1 MSYLRIQSDQEWAVE
16 LTAWLPTAWR
26 NRLLARWERMREGGK
41 DLFEEFEF
49 WRKANIQLRET
60 VTELNEIRLPL
71 NASDQDI
78 IDRAQFLAEQCIN
91 LAALFHEQPA
101 LREAMARKAKANG
114 VTPPEGKKIT
124 DGGAIARMSD
134 EKWWRRQIRK
144 LHAKTV
150 EASAIK
156 LGYVNKARDV
166 YVSGESVHRRIQ
178 QNKRNANILESTIA
192 INEAGQEFTLA
203 ELAASSTAN
212 KSIRRAELMTR
223 ISGFEV
229 IAKDMG
235 HVGSF
240 MTITC
245 PSRMHKWR
253 TVNNGKVI
261 ENPKYDGTNPAQAQK
276 HLSKTWARIRAALA
290 RRKINMYGFRVAE
303 PQHDGTPHWHF
314 LIFHDNAHTKEIEKT
329 VWKYALKD
337 SPDEKGAHAHRV
349 DFKAIDPTKGTASG
363 YIAKYIAK
371 NIDGLHIGEDLYGN
385 PAMETSLRVE
395 TWATTWGI
403 RQFQQVGGA
412 PVTVWRELRRIK
424 TMPIGVP
431 EFMLEAW
438 KATNKMKVK
447 EHTGNESAAWEDYI
461 RAQGGPF
468 IGRKHKIKISKK
480 EKDGFGRYGEPL
492 GLRPVGVESKTLE
505 TYTPEHMAWMTP
517 PGVSSRVVEWF
528 IESNRHVWEI
538 RQKKKCGAAAPWT
551 GVNNCTVNRKALEQK
566 FSKKSE
572 KVLDIDQIN
581 DYISGYARPPDLSMM
596 V

>member
-1 MSYLRIQSDQEWAVE
+1 MYQRIQSDQQWAYE
-16 LTAWLPTAWR
+16 LTAWLPNEWR
-26 NRLLARWERMREGGK
+26 KRLLSRWERMREGGQ
-41 DLFEEFEF
+41 DFIQEYELI
-49 WRKANIQLRET
+49 RNANIQLRET
-60 VTELNEIRLPL
+60 VRDLNIIRLPL
-71 NASDQDI
+71 NATDQDI
-78 IDRAQFLAEQCIN
+78 IDRAQYLADQCVN
-91 LAALFHEQPA
+91 LAAVFHEA
-101 LREAMARKAKANG
+101 ETLRAAMERKAIANG
-114 VTPPEGKKIT
+114 VTPPEAKGMT
-124 DGGAIARMSD
+124 DAGAIARMSD
-134 EKWWRRQIRK
+134 ERWWRRQLRK
-144 LHAKTV
+144 MHAKTV

-178 QNKRNANILESTIA
+178 QNKRNSNILESTIA
-192 INEAGQEFTLA
+192 VNEQGQEFTLA
-203 ELAASSTAN
+203 ELAATSTAN

-223 ISGFEV
+223 ISGFEL

-261 ENPKYDGTNPAQAQK
+261 ENPKYDGTNPAQAQA
-276 HLSKTWARIRAALA
+276 HLSQTWARIRAALA

-314 LIFHDNAHTKEIEKT
+314 LIFHAQQHTQEIEST

-337 SPDEKGAHAHRV
+337 SPDERGAHAHRV
-349 DFKAIDPTKGTASG
+349 DFKAIDPAKGSASG

-371 NIDGLHIGEDLYGN
+371 NIDGLHVGQDLYGN

-412 PVTVWRELRRIK
+412 PVTVWRELRRVK
-424 TMPIGVP
+424 TMPKGVP
-431 EFMLEAW
+431 DFMMAAW
-438 KATNKMKVK
+438 QATNKVKIK
-447 EHTGNESAAWEDYI
+447 EHTGQESTAWDDYI

-468 IGRKHKIKISKK
+468 VGRKHRIKMSMQ
-480 EKDGFGRYGEPL
+480 EKDGIGRYGEPL
-492 GLRPVGVESKTLE
+492 GLRPVGVEATTRE
-505 TYTPEHMAWMTP
+505 TYTPAHMAWMTP

-528 IESNRHVWEI
+528 IESNRHAWEI
-538 RQKKKCGAAAPWT
+538 RQKKKCGFAAPWT
-551 GVNNCTVNRKALEQK
+551 GVNNCTVTQKATARASAEKMQ
-566 FSKKSE
+566 
-572 KVLDIDQIN
+572 KVLDIDDVN
-581 DYISGYARPPDLSMM
+581 AYISQYSRPPDMTMM
-596 V
+596 A